1 MSEKEKERRRLWNY
15 YLAVGGVAFVVLT
28 VGIAA
33 SGQPILLDFDL
44 PFILG
49 YILGGL
55 ALCVGLFGIPVV
67 LIARFIYRKI
77 KR

>member
-1 MSEKEKERRRLWNY
+1 
-15 YLAVGGVAFVVLT
+15 VLT
-28 VGIAA
+28 VGIVA
-33 SGQPILLDFDL
+33 SGHPILLDDFDL
-44 PFILG
+44 GFILG